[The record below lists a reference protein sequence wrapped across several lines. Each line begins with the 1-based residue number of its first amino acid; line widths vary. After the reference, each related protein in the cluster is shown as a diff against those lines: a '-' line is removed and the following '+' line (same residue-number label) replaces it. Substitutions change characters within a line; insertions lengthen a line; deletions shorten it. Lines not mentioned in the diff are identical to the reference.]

1 MVFWFCFIKL
11 SPELF
16 MIFILKELDLR
27 EKRFGPEP
35 VEFWDGPVNK

>member
-16 MIFILKELDLR
+16 MIFILKELD
-27 EKRFGPEP
+27 KRFGPEP